1 MNTIYDSI
9 IYGFLFLDGVFFVL
23 VILWI
28 RKRGLRW
35 FRVFS
40 AAALTFAWLI
50 IFYGSFIEPQLIVVH
65 EQTVRLAEN
74 PTETLRAVL
83 VSDFHLGPYKKA
95 GFVERAVSKINAQ
108 KPDIIF
114 IAGDF
119 VYNDISQIQYTDP
132 LKKLEAPLGIFAVLG
147 NHDYGEG
154 GPGMIL
160 QKGDARVKAVHEKLE
175 TLGIRVLV
183 NDFYDIKKGE
193 KNLILFGVDD
203 VWSGRAEILEV
214 AGSFDAKLILSH
226 NPDIIHKAVRHGV
239 NLVLAGHTHGGQIR
253 LPGIGSVPDIPDELG
268 RAYDRGLF
276 QQAEPQRGYFM
287 NTQLFITSGLGE
299 MGPRARLLTPPEI
312 VVLEIKL

>member
-1 MNTIYDSI
+1 MNAIYDSI

-23 VILWI
+23 AIFWI
-28 RKRGLRW
+28 RRQGFEWKRFLLAT
-35 FRVFS
+35 S
-40 AAALTFAWLI
+40 LTISWLI
-50 IFYGSFIEPQLIVVH
+50 IFYGSFIEPQMLVVR
-65 EQTVRLAEN
+65 EQTIILDDKS
-74 PTETLRAVL
+74 TETLRAVL
-83 VSDFHLGPYKKA
+83 VSDFHLGPYKKTA
-95 GFVERAVSKINAQ
+95 FVEKVVTKILELT
-108 KPDIIF
+108 PDVVF

-119 VYNDISQIQYTDP
+119 VYDNTEQIQYLDP
-132 LKKLEAPLGIFAVLG
+132 LKNLKAPLGVFAVLG
-147 NHDYGEG
+147 NHDYGQG

-160 QKGDARVKAVHEKLE
+160 EKGDNRVKAVREKLE
-175 TLGIRVLV
+175 TLGVRVLV

-214 AGSFDAKLILSH
+214 AGAFNAKLVLSH

-276 QQAEPQRGYFM
+276 QFEKG
-287 NTQLFITSGLGE
+287 TQLFITSGLGE

-312 VVLEIKL
+312 VLLNIKF